1 MLKKYLFLL
10 IIVLVSKSITFGQ
23 QQKPDSSAAHSNDT
37 ARVPATAPVIANPA
51 SAAIDVPVATHAPVS
66 KPAPV
71 PTPIVASN
79 TDQNDYNK
87 YKLPLVSAGIGV
99 MTFFGDIGMFN
110 SKVNQMGMSNSGVSL
125 NVEQRF
131 KDAFGASLNLQKG
144 VLTEFDNRA
153 NRHLNF
159 QSQILQGNL
168 ALNFHFDNGFIISKN
183 SRFSP
188 FFTIG
193 LGYMNF
199 DTKGD
204 LRDKNGTLYHYWP
217 DGTIHAVNFDPEN
230 PNKGYDTCLV
240 RDYKFDTELDSL
252 HLYKHHSIT
261 IPIGGGLNFK
271 FSDKLEVNVTS
282 VYYFTKTDAI
292 DNIVYQKTNNFKLFS
307 KHNDGYLYTFATIQ
321 YNIGGKSGN
330 WFGNQKYKDVDFK
343 KLDKIDSDSDG
354 VADIIDK
361 CPHTPKGVKV
371 DKDGCP
377 LDSDHDGIPDYLDK
391 EPNSPAGSIVDE
403 NGVAMTPQ
411 MIEAKFTND
420 SLIMSG
426 DLVLNKDTSV
436 TLTKSIVNDSTIKNQ
451 YLSYYKSLSNINY
464 SNDNSSI
471 SKVQIIII
479 GNSLNPNQPQTNKTN
494 VVSDTS
500 HKIIPTAV
508 ISDIKSSIG
517 GVIYKVQIGS
527 VAGAD
532 SKDYFKKTYNITDEI
547 TVEQY
552 QGYYKY
558 IVGSFFTYNAARQY
572 ANSIRARTGINA
584 FVISYKDNARIPVS
598 DAKAVTGQ

>member
-1 MLKKYLFLL
+1 MRKKYLLL
-10 IIVLVSKSITFGQ
+10 LTIVLFSKAITFGQ
-23 QQKPDSSAAHSNDT
+23 QQKPDSTGNAVHPTENVPVSSPAVSATSHPST
-37 ARVPATAPVIANPA
+37 QATATTV
-51 SAAIDVPVATHAPVS
+51 SATV
-66 KPAPV
+66 
-71 PTPIVASN
+71 N
-79 TDQNDYNK
+79 TEGYNK
-87 YKLPLVSAGIGV
+87 YKLPLVSAGVGV

-110 SKVNQMGMSNSGVSL
+110 SKISQMGMSNSGLSL

-131 KDAFGASLNLQKG
+131 MNAFGASLNIQKG
-144 VLTEFDNRA
+144 VLTEFDNRP

-159 QSQILQGNL
+159 QSQILQGNI
-168 ALNFHFDNGFIISKN
+168 AFNFHFDNGFMISKN

-193 LGYMNF
+193 FGYLNF

-217 DGTIHAVNFDPEN
+217 DGTIHSEDFDSEH
-230 PNKGYDTCLV
+230 PNKGYDTFLV

-261 IPIGGGLNFK
+261 IPIGGGINFK
-271 FSDKLEVNVTS
+271 FSDKLEVNISS

-292 DNIVYQKTNNFKLFS
+292 DNLVYQKTNNFKLFS

-377 LDSDHDGIPDYLDK
+377 LDSDHDGVPDYLDK

-426 DLVLNKDTSV
+426 DLVLNKDTSARA
-436 TLTKSIVNDSTIKNQ
+436 TLTKSIVNDSTLKSQ

-464 SNDNSSI
+464 SSDNSASL

-479 GNSLNPNQPQTNKTN
+479 GNNLNPNQSQTNKTN
-494 VVSDTS
+494 IVADTS

-527 VAGAD
+527 VASAD
-532 SKDYFKKTYNITDEI
+532 SKDYFRKTYNITDEI

-572 ANSIRARTGINA
+572 ANSIRVRTGINA

-598 DAKAVTGQ
+598 DAKAITGQ